1 MSLTPRDD
9 GGADRDDR
17 PQQIILPPTEPSS
30 ERGQGAQD
38 HKGEQSIPA
47 DPALIRGLR
56 AAMSA
61 QRPAVLAHIRSIRR
75 QHPTASPEQVVRI
88 LEKRF
93 LTSVTLS
100 GAGSGGASVIPGV
113 GTAITLTVIGAE
125 TVLFFEMTAL
135 FAQSVA
141 EIHGIVIDDEERAHN
156 LVMALLLGGPSK
168 GVVDQFLRQ
177 ASTRDGNRVEY
188 WGETITS
195 TMPKALTSYLNK
207 MLREQLA
214 KRFAITQGAGMVGRL
229 IPFGIGAV
237 IGGTSNRIIGGK
249 VVTAARQAFGPA
261 PLVWTAELDAASPRR
276 ERRLRLPRRRGDQ
289 TRS

>member
-1 MSLTPRDD
+1 MSLTPQDET
-9 GGADRDDR
+9 
-17 PQQIILPPTEPSS
+17 PEPV
-30 ERGQGAQD
+30 
-38 HKGEQSIPA
+38 
-47 DPALIRGLR
+47 DPFIIRGLR

-61 QRPAVLAHIRSIRR
+61 QRPAVLAHIRGIRR

-113 GTAITLTVIGAE
+113 GTVITLTVIGTE

-141 EIHGIVIDDEERAHN
+141 EVHGIVVDDEERAHN
-156 LVMALLLGGPSK
+156 LVMALLLGGPSTE
-168 GVVDQFLRQ
+168 VIEQFMRQ

-188 WGETITS
+188 WGETITA
-195 TMPKALTSYLNK
+195 TMPKAFTSYLNR

-214 KRFAITQGAGMVGRL
+214 KRFAVAQGAGMAGRL

-261 PLVWTAELDAASPRR
+261 PPAWVAELEQITPRP
-276 ERRLRLPRRRGDQ
+276 ERRLRRPARRVGQ
-289 TRS
+289 TRSLPGLPRGRRHNDPTE

>member
-1 MSLTPRDD
+1 VSLTPYDD
-9 GGADRDDR
+9 
-17 PQQIILPPTEPSS
+17 
-30 ERGQGAQD
+30 D
-38 HKGEQSIPA
+38 HEAPA

-93 LTSVTLS
+93 LASVTLS

-141 EIHGIVIDDEERAHN
+141 EIHGIVVDDEERAHT
-156 LVMALLLGGPSK
+156 LVMALLLGGPGK
-168 GVVDQFLRQ
+168 ELLEQFMRQ
-177 ASTRDGNRVEY
+177 AGTRSGDRVEY
-188 WGETITS
+188 WGETITA
-195 TMPKALTSYLNK
+195 TMPKAVTSYLNRA
-207 MLREQLA
+207 LREQLA
-214 KRFAITQGAGMVGRL
+214 KRFAVAQGAGMAGRL
-229 IPFGIGAV
+229 IPFCIGAV
-237 IGGTSNRIIGGK
+237 IGGTSNRIIGGR

-261 PLVWTAELDAASPRR
+261 PLAWVAELEAVSPRP
-276 ERRLRLPRRRGDQ
+276 ERRLRLPGRRGGQ

>member
-1 MSLTPRDD
+1 MSLTPH
-9 GGADRDDR
+9 GEER
-17 PQQIILPPTEPSS
+17 PRQVILPADEPAS
-30 ERGQGAQD
+30 
-38 HKGEQSIPA
+38 QS
-47 DPALIRGLR
+47 DPGHPVDPLLIRGLR

-75 QHPTASPEQVVRI
+75 QHPEASPEQVVRI

-141 EIHGIVIDDEERAHN
+141 EIHGIVVDDEERAHN

-168 GVVDQFLRQ
+168 GVIEQFVRQ
-177 ASTRDGNRVEY
+177 AAAKDGSRVEY
-188 WGETITS
+188 WGETITA
-195 TMPKALTSYLNK
+195 TMPKALTTYLNR

-214 KRFAITQGAGMVGRL
+214 KRFAVAQGAGMAGRL

-261 PLVWTAELDAASPRR
+261 ALVWPAELEAVEPRR
-276 ERRLRLPRRRGDQ
+276 QLSLRREGRLRRPGRRGGRP
-289 TRS
+289 RS

>member
-1 MSLTPRDD
+1 MSLTPHD
-9 GGADRDDR
+9 DDR
-17 PQQIILPPTEPSS
+17 PRQIILPAVDESQQNGPDQGEP
-30 ERGQGAQD
+30 GD
-38 HKGEQSIPA
+38 PHLPA
-47 DPALIRGLR
+47 DPLLIRGLR

-75 QHPTASPEQVVRI
+75 QHPEASPEHVVRI

-113 GTAITLTVIGAE
+113 GTAISLTVIGAE

-141 EIHGIVIDDEERAHN
+141 EIHGIVVDDEERAHN

-168 GVVDQFLRQ
+168 GVVEQFVRQ
-177 ASTRDGNRVEY
+177 AAAKDGNRVEY

-195 TMPKALTSYLNK
+195 TMPKALTTYLNR

-214 KRFAITQGAGMVGRL
+214 KRFAVAQGAGMAGRL

-249 VVTAARQAFGPA
+249 VVTAAREAFGPA
-261 PLVWTAELDAASPRR
+261 ALTWPAELEAVAPRRQLSPRR
-276 ERRLRLPRRRGDQ
+276 ERRLRLLGRRAGRPR
-289 TRS
+289 S

>member
-1 MSLTPRDD
+1 MSLEPQLD
-9 GGADRDDR
+9 GR
-17 PQQIILPPTEPSS
+17 P
-30 ERGQGAQD
+30 
-38 HKGEQSIPA
+38 

-61 QRPAVLAHIRSIRR
+61 QRPVVLAHIRSIRR

-93 LTSVTLS
+93 LASVTLS
-100 GAGSGGASVIPGV
+100 GAGSGGAAVIPGV

-141 EIHGIVIDDEERAHN
+141 EIHGIVVDDEERAHT
-156 LVMALLLGGPSK
+156 LVMALLLGGPGK
-168 GVVDQFLRQ
+168 ELVEQFLRQ
-177 ASTRDGNRVEY
+177 AGTRSADRSEY
-188 WGETITS
+188 WGETITA
-195 TMPKALTSYLNK
+195 TLPKAVASYLNRT
-207 MLREQLA
+207 LREQFA
-214 KRFAITQGAGMVGRL
+214 KRFAVAQGAGMAGRL

-237 IGGTSNRIIGGK
+237 IGGTSNRVIGGR
-249 VVTAARQAFGPA
+249 VVTATRQAFGPA
-261 PLVWTAELDAASPRR
+261 PLTWAADLDPVSPRR
-276 ERRLRLPRRRGDQ
+276 ERRPRRPRRRGGR